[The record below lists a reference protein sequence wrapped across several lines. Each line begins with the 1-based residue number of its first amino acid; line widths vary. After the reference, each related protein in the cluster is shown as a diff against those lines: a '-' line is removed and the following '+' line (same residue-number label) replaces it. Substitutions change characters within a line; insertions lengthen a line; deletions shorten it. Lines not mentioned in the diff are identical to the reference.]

1 MSVSRLALHA
11 QGPTFSRLIM
21 GYWRLM
27 EWQVSPPA
35 LPDLVK
41 YHPGPGGATLDH
53 AHHYCG

>member
-27 EWQVSPPA
+27 EWELSPAALRGPMEEPQV
-35 LPDLVK
+35 L
-41 YHPGPGGATLDH
+41 GGSTTEH
-53 AHHYCG
+53 AHRH